1 MHHDDTSELD
11 TPEVGTSTIGR
22 RALIRHSALTVT
34 IGALAAACGSGRT
47 GSDAPGRL
55 GVADE
60 ATPLLDEPVDD
71 LTLLRTA
78 QSLEHTAIDVY
89 AAAGSTGVLA
99 AGEAALVQ
107 RFVDDHRRHSDSV
120 GGLIS
125 ARGGELFECAN
136 PFLVDRAVTP
146 ILAALDGS
154 DDLKRDLFNIAYAFE
169 SLAGASYQALVPALT
184 EPALRRSAMEIG
196 GEEQRHAAALAAALN
211 PTTYFNPMLTGG
223 QPGTDAVGIPLR
235 YAVPSVFGTVGGI
248 DLVVGAVNDEG
259 SRFSIQLQTPA
270 ANSLVYSDASC

>member
-1 MHHDDTSELD
+1 MHHDD
-11 TPEVGTSTIGR
+11 PSTISR
-22 RALIRHSALTVT
+22 RTLIRNSAVTVT
-34 IGALAAACGSGRT
+34 VGALAAACGSGRT

-60 ATPLLDEPVDD
+60 ATPLLDEPVED

-89 AAAGSTGVLA
+89 AAAAGTGALA

-107 RFVDDHRRHSDSV
+107 RFVDDHRRHSDAV
-120 GGLIS
+120 GALIGQL
-125 ARGGELFECAN
+125 GGDTFECAN

-146 ILAALDGS
+146 ILGALEGS
-154 DDLKRDLFNIAYAFE
+154 DDLRRDLFNIAYAFE
-169 SLAGASYQALVPALT
+169 SLAGASYQALVPALGD
-184 EPALRRSAMEIG
+184 PALRLAAMQIG
-196 GEEQRHAAALAAALN
+196 SEEQRHAAALAAALN
-211 PTTYFNPMLTGG
+211 PTTLFNPILTGG

-235 YAVPSVFGTVGGI
+235 YAIPSVFGTVGGI